1 MHPRGTQNG
10 SFIHFTPPGIKAKKG
25 GAKTLPISLLDSLF
39 ASVYRGGHITP
50 PGKRKPVMREH
61 PQAVDLWR
69 ERYPRKFATEKEIFG
84 NIHRGD
90 TIFIASACAEPQH
103 LVHAMIR
110 YVKENPK
117 AFFDAEVLHIRTL
130 GVAPYADEKFKSN
143 FRHNS
148 FFIGD
153 STRGAVNKGLADYT
167 PVNLSQVPGL
177 FRRGLEH
184 VDVALLQTSL
194 PDEHGYL
201 SVGVSVDIVKAAAET
216 ARVVVAQVN
225 RYMPRVHGDTFLHI
239 DDIDFLVPYDEPL
252 LEYYPAADTE
262 IAQRIGNYVARLIED
277 GDTIQVGYGTIPNAV
292 LANLRGKKHLG
303 IHTELISDGIV
314 ELMKQGVVDN
324 SHKTVNRGK
333 TVATFC
339 MGRRS
344 TYEYL
349 HDNPSIDFRSIDY
362 TNNPLLIARQD
373 NMVAINSA
381 LEIDLTGQ
389 ATAESIGK
397 TFYSGVGG
405 QADFM
410 RGAALARNGKTILA
424 IQSTA
429 ACDVVSR
436 IVPFLKEGSGATLL
450 RGDVQYVVTEWGIA
464 YLPGKNV
471 RERAMELIAIAHPK
485 FRPWLIEE
493 ARKNGLIYRD
503 QAFIPGE
510 RGIYPEELETYR
522 TTRAGINLLFRPVK
536 ISDEHRLQDFFYS
549 LSDSSLYRRFIS
561 YRKDMPHE
569 RLQDFVVIDYTKKME
584 ILAVLGEEDNEEIVG
599 LGQYEIEEDT
609 HMAEVAFAVSD
620 AHQSKGIGQE
630 LLGYLTYLARRQGLL
645 GFTAEVL
652 LENRP
657 MLHVFEKMGFDM
669 EKRVGAGVYELKMMF
684 RE

>member
-1 MHPRGTQNG
+1 M
-10 SFIHFTPPGIKAKKG
+10 S
-25 GAKTLPISLLDSLF
+25 
-39 ASVYRGGHITP
+39 
-50 PGKRKPVMREH
+50 E
-61 PQAVDLWR
+61 QAQALDLWKQ
-69 ERYPRKFATEKEIFG
+69 RYPSKFAPEKVIFG

-184 VDVALLQTSL
+184 VDVALLQTSP

-216 ARVVVAQVN
+216 ARVVVVQVN
-225 RYMPRVHGDTFLHI
+225 RHMPRVHGDTFLHI

-252 LEYYPAADTE
+252 LEYYPAADTD
-262 IAQRIGNYVARLIED
+262 IAQRIGNYVSRLVED

-324 SHKTVNRGK
+324 SRKTVNRGK

-344 TYEYL
+344 TYEFL

-410 RGAALARNGKTILA
+410 RGAALARNGKTILT

-436 IVPFLKEGSGATLL
+436 IVPFLKEGAGATLL

-493 ARKNGLIYRD
+493 ARKNGLIYKD

-510 RGIYPEELETYR
+510 RGIYPEELESYR
-522 TTRAGINLLFRPVK
+522 TTKAGVNLLFRPVK
-536 ISDEHRLQDFFYS
+536 ISDEHRLKDFFYS
-549 LSDSSLYRRFIS
+549 LSDNSMYRRFIS
-561 YRKDMPHE
+561 YRQDMPHE

-584 ILAVLGEEDNEEIVG
+584 ILAVMGEEDREEIVG
-599 LGQYEIEEDT
+599 LGQYEIERDS

-620 AHQSKGIGQE
+620 NHQNKGIGQE

-669 EKRVGAGVYELKMMF
+669 QKRVGSGVYELRMMF
-684 RE
+684 RQ

>member
-1 MHPRGTQNG
+1 M
-10 SFIHFTPPGIKAKKG
+10 K
-25 GAKTLPISLLDSLF
+25 
-39 ASVYRGGHITP
+39 
-50 PGKRKPVMREH
+50 E
-61 PQAVDLWR
+61 QAQALDLWR
-69 ERYPRKFATEKEIFG
+69 QRYPSKFAPEKVIFG

-184 VDVALLQTSL
+184 VDVALLQTSP

-216 ARVVVAQVN
+216 ARVVVVQVN
-225 RYMPRVHGDTFLHI
+225 RHMPRVHGDTFLHI

-252 LEYYPAADTE
+252 LEYYPAADTD
-262 IAQRIGNYVARLIED
+262 IAQRIGNYVARLVED

-314 ELMKQGVVDN
+314 ELMRQGVVDN
-324 SHKTVNRGK
+324 SRKTVNRGK

-339 MGRRS
+339 MGKRS
-344 TYEYL
+344 TYEFL

-410 RGAALARNGKTILA
+410 RGAALARNGKTILT

-436 IVPFLKEGSGATLL
+436 IVPFLKEGAGATLL

-493 ARKNGLIYRD
+493 ARKNGLIYKD

-510 RGIYPEELETYR
+510 RGIYPEELESYR
-522 TTRAGINLLFRPVK
+522 TTKGGVNLLFRPVK
-536 ISDEHRLQDFFYS
+536 ISDEHRLKDFFYS
-549 LSDSSLYRRFIS
+549 LSDNSMYRRFIS
-561 YRKDMPHE
+561 YRQDMPHE

-584 ILAVLGEEDNEEIVG
+584 ILAVMGEEDREEIVG
-599 LGQYEIEEDT
+599 LGQYEIERDS

-620 AHQSKGIGQE
+620 NHQNKGIGQE

-669 EKRVGAGVYELKMMF
+669 QKRVGSGVYELRMMF

>member
-1 MHPRGTQNG
+1 M
-10 SFIHFTPPGIKAKKG
+10 
-25 GAKTLPISLLDSLF
+25 
-39 ASVYRGGHITP
+39 
-50 PGKRKPVMREH
+50 
-61 PQAVDLWR
+61 
-69 ERYPRKFATEKEIFG
+69 
-84 NIHRGD
+84 
-90 TIFIASACAEPQH
+90 
-103 LVHAMIR
+103 
-110 YVKENPK
+110 
-117 AFFDAEVLHIRTL
+117 
-130 GVAPYADEKFKSN
+130 
-143 FRHNS
+143 
-148 FFIGD
+148 
-153 STRGAVNKGLADYT
+153 
-167 PVNLSQVPGL
+167 PGL
-177 FRRGLEH
+177 FRRGLER
-184 VDVALLQTSL
+184 VDVALLQASL
-194 PDEHGYL
+194 PDEHGYM
-201 SVGVSVDIVKAAAET
+201 SVGISVDIVKAAAET
-216 ARVVVAQVN
+216 ARVLVVQVN

-262 IAQRIGNYVARLIED
+262 IAQRIGSYVARLVED
-277 GDTIQVGYGTIPNAV
+277 GDTIQVGYGTIPNAIV
-292 LANLRGKKHLG
+292 ANLSGKKHLG
-303 IHTELISDGIV
+303 VHTELISDGIV

-324 SHKTVNRGK
+324 SRKTVNRGK

-339 MGRRS
+339 MGKQT
-344 TYEYL
+344 TYEFL
-349 HDNPSIDFRSIDY
+349 HDNPSIDFRAIDY

-389 ATAESIGK
+389 STAESIGK

-410 RGAALARNGKTILA
+410 RGAALARNGKTILTL
-424 IQSTA
+424 QSTA

-436 IVPFLKEGSGATLL
+436 IVPFLKEGAGATVL

-471 RERAMELIAIAHPK
+471 RERAMDLIAIAHPK

-493 ARKNGLIYRD
+493 ARKNGLIYKD

-522 TTRAGINLLFRPVK
+522 TTRAGVNLLFRPVK
-536 ISDEHRLQDFFYS
+536 ISDEPIVKDFFYS
-549 LSDSSLYRRFIS
+549 LSDNSMYRRFIS

-584 ILAVLGEEDNEEIVG
+584 ILAVLGEEDKEEIVG
-599 LGQYEIEEDT
+599 LGQFEIEKDN

-620 AHQSKGIGQE
+620 KHQNKGIGQE

-669 EKRVGAGVYELKMMF
+669 EKRVGSGVYELKMMF
-684 RE
+684 RVQKDTTF

>member
-1 MHPRGTQNG
+1 
-10 SFIHFTPPGIKAKKG
+10 
-25 GAKTLPISLLDSLF
+25 
-39 ASVYRGGHITP
+39 
-50 PGKRKPVMREH
+50 MREH
-61 PQAVDLWR
+61 PQALDLWR

-324 SHKTVNRGK
+324 SRKTVNRGK

-410 RGAALARNGKTILA
+410 RGAALARNGKTILT

-436 IVPFLKEGSGATLL
+436 IVPFLKEGAGATLL

-493 ARKNGLIYRD
+493 ARKNGLIYKD

-510 RGIYPEELETYR
+510 RGIYPEELESYR
-522 TTRAGINLLFRPVK
+522 TTKAGLNLLFRPVK
-536 ISDEHRLQDFFYS
+536 ISDEHRLKDFFYS
-549 LSDSSLYRRFIS
+549 LSDNSMYRRFIS
-561 YRKDMPHE
+561 YRQDMPHE

-584 ILAVLGEEDNEEIVG
+584 ILAVMGEEDREEIVG
-599 LGQYEIEEDT
+599 LGQYEIERDS

-620 AHQSKGIGQE
+620 NHQNKGIGQE

-669 EKRVGAGVYELKMMF
+669 EKRVGSGVYELRMMF
-684 RE
+684 RQQ

>member
-1 MHPRGTQNG
+1 MEDNAHILDIWRQRYP
-10 SFIHFTPPGIKAKKG
+10 AK
-25 GAKTLPISLLDSLF
+25 F
-39 ASVYRGGHITP
+39 ASENT
-50 PGKRKPVMREH
+50 
-61 PQAVDLWR
+61 
-69 ERYPRKFATEKEIFG
+69 IFN

-90 TIFIASACAEPQH
+90 SIFISSACAEPQH

-153 STRGAVNKGLADYT
+153 STRGAVNTGLADYT

-177 FRRGLEH
+177 FRRGLEK
-184 VDVALLQTSL
+184 VDVALLQASL

-201 SVGVSVDIVKAAAET
+201 SVGISVDIVKAAAET
-216 ARVVVAQVN
+216 ARVLVVQVN

-262 IAQRIGNYVARLIED
+262 IAQRIGSYVARLVAD
-277 GDTIQVGYGTIPNAV
+277 GDTIQVGYGTIPNAIV
-292 LANLRGKKHLG
+292 ANLSGKKHLG

-324 SHKTVNRGK
+324 SRKTVNRGK

-339 MGRRS
+339 MGKQT
-344 TYEYL
+344 TYEFL
-349 HDNPSIDFRSIDY
+349 HDNPSIDFRAIDY
-362 TNNPLLIARQD
+362 TNNPLLIARQE

-381 LEIDLTGQ
+381 LEIDLSGQ
-389 ATAESIGK
+389 STAESIGK

-424 IQSTA
+424 LQSTA

-436 IVPFLKEGSGATLL
+436 IVPFLKEGAGATVL

-471 RERAMELIAIAHPK
+471 RERAMDLISIAHPK

-493 ARKNGLIYRD
+493 ARKNGLIYKD

-522 TTRAGINLLFRPVK
+522 TTRAGFNLLFRPVK
-536 ISDEHRLQDFFYS
+536 ISDEPIVKDFFYS
-549 LSDSSLYRRFIS
+549 LSDNSMYRRFIS

-584 ILAVLGEEDNEEIVG
+584 ILAVLGEEDKEEIVG
-599 LGQYEIEEDT
+599 LGQYEIEDEF
-609 HMAEVAFAVSD
+609 HMAEVAFAVND
-620 AHQSKGIGQE
+620 KHQNQGIGQE

-669 EKRVGAGVYELKMMF
+669 EKRVGSGVYELKMMF
-684 RE
+684 RVQKDQPL